1 MDRIAVVLRFQWRAY
16 WRLFRRAGNVST
28 SNAGVLVLF
37 GAIGVFRYLQQLP
50 AIAAQLARGETQ
62 KYETAL
68 TMVFLVWMLP
78 VLGESR
84 RTISSNAL
92 LHTPLSPR
100 DLFVIRFVSIFISP
114 VAWIVIAASL
124 ALAYP
129 IARAANP
136 AAGIIALFLFLLF
149 SLAISLTIVHLLSNR
164 STRKWLVA
172 AVIVFSAV
180 LLSGTRL
187 PVDLSWMPHRLAAE
201 ATVAAKQFGPL
212 AALAL
217 MTLISF
223 ALSMWTFNGALQPAQ
238 TRRSKRFTF
247 FRLVTLPGRFG
258 GLLKKDLK
266 YLVRLLDLYLALPV
280 VVLLSIYLASAPD
293 ASAGVFRVIL
303 VLLFLPLLSIPS
315 NCFGLDSPSGLDRYT
330 LLPLT
335 GREILL
341 TKNVAFVLLVV
352 FLLGALVPL
361 AFWRFGAS
369 VVALAF
375 IEVTIMALAY
385 LSWGNW
391 MSVRDPYRMLF
402 YRFSSGGSPVDAL
415 MGLIFGSLPGLLM
428 TYLLYTENYRAI
440 WKIVLLIVVY
450 VALYYFSLTRSA
462 RRFEERRE
470 EISAAL

>member
-1 MDRIAVVLRFQWRAY
+1 MDRITTVLRFQWRAY
-16 WRLFRRAGNVST
+16 RRCFRRAKNIST

-50 AIAAQLARGETQ
+50 AIAAQLARSETQ
-62 KYETAL
+62 KYETVL
-68 TMVFLVWMLP
+68 TIVFLVWMLP

-84 RTISSNAL
+84 RTISINAL
-92 LHTPLSPR
+92 LHTPLSLR

-136 AAGIIALFLFLLF
+136 AAGIVALFLFLLF
-149 SLAISLTIVHLLSNR
+149 SLAISLTIVHLLSN
-164 STRKWLVA
+164 STTRKWLVA
-172 AVIVFSAV
+172 TVIVLSAV
-180 LLSGTRL
+180 MISGAGL
-187 PVDLSWMPHRLAAE
+187 PVGLSWMPHRLAAD
-201 ATVAAKQFGPL
+201 ATVAAKQFGSL
-212 AALAL
+212 TALAL
-217 MTLISF
+217 MTLVSF
-223 ALSMWTFNGALQPAQ
+223 ALAMWTFNVTLEPAQ
-238 TRRSKRFTF
+238 TRRSQRLILFP
-247 FRLVTLPGRFG
+247 LVTLPGRFG

-266 YLVRLLDLYLALPV
+266 YLIRLLDLYLALPV
-280 VVLLSIYLASAPD
+280 VVLLSIYLVSAPGP
-293 ASAGVFRVIL
+293 SAPVFRVVL
-303 VLLFLPLLSIPS
+303 VFLFLPLLSIPS

-341 TKNVAFVLLVV
+341 TKNVTFVFLVV
-352 FLLGALVPL
+352 FLFGALVPF

-375 IEVTIMALAY
+375 VEVAIMSLAY

-391 MSVRDPYRMLF
+391 MSVRDPYKMLF

-428 TYLLYTENYRAI
+428 AYLLYTENYGAI
-440 WKIVLLIVVY
+440 WKIVLMIVVY
-450 VALYYFSLTRSA
+450 VVLYYLSLTRSA